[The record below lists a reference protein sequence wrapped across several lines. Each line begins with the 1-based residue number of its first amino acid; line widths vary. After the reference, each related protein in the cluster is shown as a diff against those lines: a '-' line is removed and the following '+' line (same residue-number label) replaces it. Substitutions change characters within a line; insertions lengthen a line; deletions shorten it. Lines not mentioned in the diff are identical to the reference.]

1 VKALSRGQGIL
12 GHTPQQGLFD
22 EDVIFETEDHV
33 IGGTM
38 ITVKI
43 EHDDLAHM
51 KMDDEQWRIHI
62 RHKLANQLALVML
75 ESQLM
80 ETTSMQDPQ
89 GRLII
94 AARCYLAPNQQ
105 VKVLRVHKR

>member
-1 VKALSRGQGIL
+1 MP
-12 GHTPQQGLFD
+12 TGLFD
-22 EDVIFETEDHV
+22 EDVTFETEDHV

-38 ITVKI
+38 ITAKI

-62 RHKLANQLALVML
+62 RYKLANQLALVML

-94 AARCYLAPNQQ
+94 TARCYLAPNQQ
-105 VKVLRVHKR
+105 VKILRVHKR